1 MRIRMTVE
9 GPVKCMDDDDL
20 KRLEKKLEIAKA
32 KRMSFSRS
40 GFLQE
45 EAEYYK
51 AMDEIIESIHDKK
64 VELTILEN
72 KIRKVHRAMDEQIG
86 FIENDYKDALFEL
99 RNSGAIRE
107 EWQGWF

>member
-9 GPVKCMDDDDL
+9 GPVNCMDDDDL

-51 AMDEIIESIHDKK
+51 TMDEVIEAIHDKK
-64 VELTILEN
+64 AELTVLEN
-72 KIRKVHRAMDEQIG
+72 KIRKVHRALDEQMR
-86 FIENDYKDALFEL
+86 FLENDYNEALQEL
-99 RNSGAIRE
+99 RDYGTIRE
-107 EWQGWF
+107 EWNGWF